1 MGGWVGS
8 GGWVCYIVGK
18 TQQIAIYIDTR
29 INVLTSAANRWTG
42 ILLHV
47 LLEAIEDSE
56 MH

>member
-47 LLEAIEDSE
+47 LLKAIEDSE